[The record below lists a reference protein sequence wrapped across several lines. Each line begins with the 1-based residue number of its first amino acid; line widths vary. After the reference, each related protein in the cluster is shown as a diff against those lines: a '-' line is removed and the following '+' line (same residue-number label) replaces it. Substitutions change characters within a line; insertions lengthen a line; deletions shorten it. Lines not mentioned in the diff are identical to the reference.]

1 MFARDPTRAGDTSL
15 PTGTVTVTITVTDI
29 NERPK
34 VSGDFDPEYQENSAT
49 LLVTTLTGVD
59 EDEKYGPYHQNTSV
73 GWLIDGLGDS
83 DGDFFYMDDDGD
95 DGHLKFLVPPDF
107 ENPADQNRDNVYDI
121 SITAYTGRNDMTFF
135 NVSVTVTDRDD
146 EGILTGP
153 SSVNYPERAE
163 TPVATYTLSDT
174 TQQTISWSVAGTDR
188 GQFTIDAGVLR
199 FESPPDYD
207 SPSDHDKNNKYSI
220 TVTAHGTNVTAS
232 MNVVVTV
239 TEHNVPPQIS
249 GPASPTFA
257 ENGTGTVATYSA
269 TDEDNDPITWSL
281 SGVDAG
287 DLSIHSSDGTL
298 TFNSPPDFEG
308 PADDDTSNDYDV
320 TVQAYDGT
328 VTVDHP
334 VTVTVTNVNE
344 APSFG
349 ATDG

>member
-1 MFARDPTRAGDTSL
+1 MFARDPTRAGDTSES
-15 PTGTVTVTITVTDI
+15 TGTVTVTITVTDV

-34 VSGDFDPEYQENSAT
+34 VTGDFDPEYQENSES

-59 EDEKYGPYHQNTSV
+59 EDERYHRFHQNTSV
-73 GWLIDGLGDS
+73 GWLIDGLSETRTGTS
-83 DGDFFYMDDDGD
+83 STWTMTVMTVISSFSCRPTSRTLRIKIETTSTTYRS
-95 DGHLKFLVPPDF
+95 LPTLV
-107 ENPADQNRDNVYDI
+107 
-121 SITAYTGRNDMTFF
+121 STTCTFF

-146 EGILTGP
+146 EGIITGP

-174 TQQTISWSVAGTDR
+174 TQETISWSVAGTDR
-188 GQFTIDAGVLR
+188 DQFAIDDEGVLR

-207 SPSDHDKNNKYSI
+207 SPSDHDRNNKYSI

-257 ENGTGTVATYSA
+257 ENGSGTVATYSA
-269 TDEDNDPITWSL
+269 TDGDDDPITWSL
-281 SGVDAG
+281 AGDDAG

-298 TFNSPPDFEG
+298 DLSDFAARFRSTQQTTT
-308 PADDDTSNDYDV
+308 PT
-320 TVQAYDGT
+320 TT
-328 VTVDHP
+328 T
-334 VTVTVTNVNE
+334 T
-344 APSFG
+344 
-349 ATDG
+349 

>member
-1 MFARDPTRAGDTSL
+1 MFARDPTRAGDTSMS
-15 PTGTVTVTITVTDI
+15 TGTVTVTITVTDV

-34 VSGDFDPEYQENSAT
+34 VTGDFDPEYQENSES

-59 EDEKYGPYHQNTSV
+59 EDEDGPFHQNTSV
-73 GWLIDGLGDS
+73 GWLIGGLSGS

-95 DGHLKFLVPPDF
+95 VGHLKFRVPPDF

-121 SITAYTGRNDMTFF
+121 SITAYTGQYDLTFF

-146 EGILTGP
+146 EGIITGP

-174 TQQTISWSVAGTDR
+174 TQETISWSVTGTDR
-188 GQFTIDAGVLR
+188 DQFTIDDGGVLN
-199 FESPPDYD
+199 FKSPPDYY
-207 SPSDHDKNNKYSI
+207 SPSDLDRNNKYSI

-257 ENGTGTVATYSA
+257 ENGSGTVATYSA
-269 TDEDNDPITWSL
+269 TDGDDDTITWSL
-281 SGVDAG
+281 AGDDAG
-287 DLSIHSSDGTL
+287 DLK
-298 TFNSPPDFEG
+298 
-308 PADDDTSNDYDV
+308 
-320 TVQAYDGT
+320 
-328 VTVDHP
+328 HP
-334 VTVTVTNVNE
+334 
-344 APSFG
+344 
-349 ATDG
+349 